1 MPKKFH
7 SPNALD
13 PTLARWRT
21 DLRLRALG
29 AISYRGGSIS
39 GQELAAFLGV
49 SPRALRELLTRD
61 GAFAVEYRS
70 EPGKPDRAWYTM
82 RSSAVERPA
91 LMPPLRRAAT
101 LDGSK
106 APRIT
111 YKGGPTPAVERFAAV
126 PRIAQA

>member
-1 MPKKFH
+1 MPKKFS
-7 SPNALD
+7 SPNALI
-13 PTLARWRT
+13 PTLSRWRT

-39 GQELAAFLGV
+39 GEELAAFLGV
-49 SPRALRELLTRD
+49 SPRALRMLLVKD
-61 GAFAVEYRS
+61 GAFAVEYRA
-70 EPGKPDRAWYTM
+70 EPGKQDRAWYLM
-82 RSSAVERPA
+82 SANAVERPA
-91 LMPPLRRAAT
+91 LMPPLRRSAT